1 MPEPWV
7 DKTVVVTG
15 GSSGLGLAIA
25 REFARRGAHVVLV
38 ARDPHRLG
46 QAAAALEHEQLSC
59 STITADITRQEEVV
73 CAFEEIRTARC
84 SIDVLVNCAGKSSR
98 RAILNTTAD
107 DFQELWELNF
117 LATVRCTRQAAP
129 DLIRA
134 RGHVVNIGSLA
145 SKTASRYLGAYP
157 ATKFAV
163 AAYSQQLRLELEPE
177 GLHVMLVCPGPLR
190 REDAG
195 QRYERQ
201 AAGLPESAR
210 KPGGG
215 AQVKLLEPG
224 QLARRIVD
232 GCQRRLP
239 ELVIPSSARWLFV
252 ISQLWP
258 RVGDWILKRKT

>member
-7 DKTVVVTG
+7 DKTIVVTG

-25 REFARRGAHVVLV
+25 RQFAKHGAHPILV
-38 ARDPHRLG
+38 ARNQDRLQQVSVG
-46 QAAAALEHEQLSC
+46 FELQQLPC
-59 STITADITRQEEVV
+59 TTVAADITQQDDVLR
-73 CAFEEIRTARC
+73 AFDEIRSSRS

-98 RAILNTTAD
+98 NAILETTAD

-117 LATVRCTRQAAP
+117 LATVRCTRAAAP
-129 DLIRA
+129 DLVKA

-163 AAYSQQLRLELEPE
+163 AAYSQQLRLELEPQ
-177 GLHVMLVCPGPLR
+177 GLHVMLVCPGPMR
-190 REDAG
+190 RDDAG
-195 QRYERQ
+195 QRYEVQ
-201 AAGLPESAR
+201 AEGLPDSAR

-215 AQVKLLEPG
+215 AKVKLIDPDE
-224 QLARRIVD
+224 LARRIVE
-232 GCQRRLP
+232 GCQRRVP
-239 ELVIPSSARWLFV
+239 EIVIPSSARWLFG

-258 RVGDWILKRKT
+258 SVGDWILKRKT

>member
-25 REFARRGAHVVLV
+25 QEFARRGAHPVLV
-38 ARDPHRLG
+38 ARDHNRLR
-46 QAAAALEHEQLSC
+46 QAAAALEQEHLSC
-59 STITADITRQEEVV
+59 TTVAADITRQPDVSR
-73 CAFEEIRTARC
+73 AFDEIRTARS

-98 RAILNTTAD
+98 RAILETTAD

-117 LATVRCTRQAAP
+117 LATVRCTREAAP

-134 RGHVVNIGSLA
+134 HGHVVNIGSLA
-145 SKTASRYLGAYP
+145 SKIASRYLGAYP

-190 REDAG
+190 RDDSGHRYDQQATDLPASAG
-195 QRYERQ
+195 R
-201 AAGLPESAR
+201 
-210 KPGGG
+210 PGGG
-215 AQVKLLEPG
+215 AKVRLIEPAD
-224 QLARRIVD
+224 LAQRIVD
-232 GCQRRLP
+232 ACQRRIP
-239 ELVIPSSARWLFV
+239 ELVMPSSARWLFG

-258 RVGDWILKRKT
+258 RIGDWILKRKT